1 MGGIFGFTALL
12 CHWKGSNREWRSLSL
27 LACHVQDRA
36 VELGLNH
43 GKRLHLR
50 ERLKAARLTCPL
62 FDTVTWVKDL
72 EKVLF
77 KMWSIHCEGSGPR
90 CFEVR

>member
-1 MGGIFGFTALL
+1 MPLGRQGIQAADIGQVS
-12 CHWKGSNREWRSLSL
+12 HP